1 MSQKSQVMRVP
12 ALEIQQGT
20 RHRLYSFA
28 VDGKRLPEITA
39 VSRIRRED
47 QGSLGGYQRPEVLA
61 HVKAIRRYLE
71 TPDALMP
78 NALVVAFDERV
89 TFAAAKRFDGVE
101 GTRVGHLI
109 IPLVADG
116 EERPGWLVDG
126 QQRSA
131 ALRDANV
138 KAFPVPVVGFV
149 TGNVAEQRSQFI
161 LVNNTKPLPSG
172 LINELLPA
180 TEGELPP
187 TLLRRRYPAVLL
199 EQLNLRP
206 ESPLNGLIRTPTM
219 ISGVIKDTSMLKML
233 EASIMDGALY
243 RFRDPATGTGDAEAM
258 LELLFDFWDAV
269 ATVWPDAFGLAPR
282 KSRLSH
288 GAGIAA
294 LGFLLDAIVDRH
306 GDVEDLPDSE
316 DFARGLRLVAPHC
329 CWTSGTWEFGLRW
342 DEVQV
347 VPSHIT
353 MLTDFLQ
360 AVYRR
365 ETASR
370 RRRRG
375 TSVAVRAAAGPPR
388 AASLAKDASH

>member
-1 MSQKSQVMRVP
+1 MSQKLQVMKVP

-28 VDGKRLPEITA
+28 VDGKRLPEITT
-39 VSRIRRED
+39 VSRIHRQD

-61 HVKAIRRYLE
+61 HVKAIRHYLE

-89 TFAAAKRFDGVE
+89 TFQPAKRFDAEE
-101 GTRVGHLI
+101 GARVGHLV
-109 IPLVADG
+109 IPLVREG
-116 EERPGWLVDG
+116 EEKPGWLVDG

-131 ALRDANV
+131 ALRDADV
-138 KAFPVPVVGFV
+138 KTFPVPVVGFI

-180 TEGELPP
+180 TEGGLPP
-187 TLLRRRYPAVLL
+187 ALLRRRYPAVLL

-206 ESPLNGLIRTPTM
+206 ESPLKGYIRTPTM

-243 RFRDPATGTGDAEAM
+243 RFRDPATGTGDTEAM
-258 LELLFDFWDAV
+258 LELLFDFWEAV
-269 ATVWPDAFGLAPR
+269 ATVWSDAFGLPPR

-294 LGFLLDAIVDRH
+294 LGYLLDTIVDQH
-306 GDVEDLPDSE
+306 GKETDLPDCD
-316 DFARGLRLVAPHC
+316 DFAKGLRLVAPRC
-329 CWTSGTWEFGLRW
+329 CWTSGTWEFGLKW

-353 MLTDFLQ
+353 MLTDFLL

-365 ETASR
+365 ETVGHTR
-370 RRRRG
+370 RRASS
-375 TSVAVRAAAGPPR
+375 TVRAA
-388 AASLAKDASH
+388 

>member
-1 MSQKSQVMRVP
+1 MSDNPQVMRVP
-12 ALEIQQGT
+12 ALEIQQGPH
-20 RHRLYSFA
+20 HRLYSFA
-28 VDGKRLPEITA
+28 VDGKRLPEITT
-39 VSRIRRED
+39 VSRIHRQDE
-47 QGSLGGYQRPEVLA
+47 GSLGGYQRPEVLA

-89 TFAAAKRFDGVE
+89 TFQLAKRFDAAE
-101 GTRVGHLI
+101 GARVGYLV
-109 IPLVADG
+109 IPLVSDS
-116 EERPGWLVDG
+116 EEKPGWLVDG

-131 ALRDANV
+131 ALRDADV
-138 KAFPVPVVGFV
+138 RTFPVPVVGFI

-187 TLLRRRYPAVLL
+187 ILLRRRYPAVLL

-206 ESPLNGLIRTPTM
+206 ESPLKGYIRTPTM

-233 EASIMDGALY
+233 EASITDGALY
-243 RFRDPATGTGDAEAM
+243 RFRDPATGDGDTEAM
-258 LELLFDFWDAV
+258 LELLFDFWEAV
-269 ATVWPDAFGLAPR
+269 AIVWSDAFGLPPR

-294 LGFLLDAIVDRH
+294 LGYLLDAIVDQRDENA
-306 GDVEDLPDSE
+306 GLPDCDEFASE
-316 DFARGLRLVAPHC
+316 LQLVAPHC
-329 CWTSGTWEFGLRW
+329 CWTSGTWDFGLKW
-342 DEVQV
+342 DEIQV

-353 MLTDFLQ
+353 MLTDFLL

-365 ETASR
+365 ETVSRNR
-370 RRRRG
+370 RRRRRL
-375 TSVAVRAAAGPPR
+375 TSRAA
-388 AASLAKDASH
+388 